1 MKGSYRIS
9 RTSCCKALR
18 FRGVWFRAP
27 GHAGQL
33 VSAPCGLGQR
43 KLFPEPGGQ
52 SPEEEMRPV
61 SPPTCFLMPFLH
73 LPHTLVE
80 PIWDTGDSQMNAV
93 VLDPQVLLAHNYI
106 LTYYIP

>member
-1 MKGSYRIS
+1 M
-9 RTSCCKALR
+9 
-18 FRGVWFRAP
+18 
-27 GHAGQL
+27 
-33 VSAPCGLGQR
+33 
-43 KLFPEPGGQ
+43 
-52 SPEEEMRPV
+52 